1 MGFSWLLI
9 QFRNNI
15 QKYSKKTTFIGF
27 GYVWSEGL
35 THIQTHMDRLQ
46 IKTILMICT
55 RGSYSAYK
63 WLFNEYIP
71 TCACKF
77 KKASDDFCLLLL
89 SFFFVR
95 FLSLHHISAI
105 FSRFCINSS
114 LSVNVLLLIL
124 WPFLPIEFSISI
136 MTWMQFIVSLTRF
149 NSLRNCHLMHFILG

>member
-89 SFFFVR
+89 SFFLFVSYLFITYQLY
-95 FLSLHHISAI
+95 FLDFASTHHCLWMCCCWSYDPSCQLNLASQLWHECSLL
-105 FSRFCINSS
+105 FRS
-114 LSVNVLLLIL
+114 LGLIA
-124 WPFLPIEFSISI
+124 WE
-136 MTWMQFIVSLTRF
+136 IV
-149 NSLRNCHLMHFILG
+149 I